1 MDHSAADQVSAGASA
16 TTAESSDPYQRLN
29 GALSVDYSEA
39 TMSLAT
45 PAGGV
50 ADAAAYNTDAGLGVD
65 GSDVMMTPDV
75 LAGGIGSR
83 LPPDSAET
91 VHEMHLALLYL
102 LSNPQE
108 FSKALTFEMG
118 GSMQDWNADF
128 DDNATDVS
136 FQPGGPDKGGAP
148 GGVMT
153 APPPPLPYA
162 VFADDAEVVLPQAHT
177 ANQLFGLERESGIEL
192 EAACGIPALSQ
203 LFLRW
208 LALMPEGDHMN
219 IIDPPGL
226 TVMRIAGGRYRCTA
240 AHRVVWT
247 WNSEFPSG
255 LFSQSLAATGD
266 GSAPSSPASAVESL
280 HMGDL
285 VTMTIVDVFETD
297 TDGRLLSYCP
307 TFDNRNIKKTMKTA
321 EQLRKG
327 GSKVVAVAKVVAKS
341 HAAARFNSAAVLVT
355 RLSLKA
361 AVQVKDSVVKRI
373 DDEMQ
378 KAAATKQ
385 GTHIDVGESEEGI
398 DDSQAKAGVE
408 HELMKESE
416 DGNGPG
422 EDEGGGE
429 LASC

>member
-1 MDHSAADQVSAGASA
+1 MDQASADHVSAGASA
-16 TTAESSDPYQRLN
+16 TTGESSLDPYQKLN

-50 ADAAAYNTDAGLGVD
+50 GDATAAGHDADASN
-65 GSDVMMTPDV
+65 VMMTPDA
-75 LAGGIGSR
+75 LAGGVGSR

-118 GSMQDWNADF
+118 CSMQDWNADF

-136 FQPGGPDKGGAP
+136 YQPGGPDGA

-153 APPPPLPYA
+153 APPPLPYA

-247 WNSEFPSG
+247 WNSEFPPG
-255 LFSQSLAATGD
+255 LFSQPLPATGD
-266 GSAPSSPASAVESL
+266 GSTPSSPAAAVEGL

-285 VTMTIVDVFETD
+285 ATMTIVDVFETD

-341 HAAARFNSAAVLVT
+341 TAAARFNSAAVLVT

-361 AVQVKDSVVKRI
+361 AVQVKDSVVKKI

-385 GTHIDVGESEEGI
+385 GTPIEVGGGKGGTA
-398 DDSQAKAGVE
+398 DDSQADQSTDEAEKQSEEGVGAGGC
-408 HELMKESE
+408 
-416 DGNGPG
+416 DAG
-422 EDEGGGE
+422 DENR
-429 LASC
+429 ASC